1 MFLLFI
7 NNRDSINNYYHKIG
21 YYVNIYTMIL
31 PTVFVHNYSIV
42 LYVFMFQCRYIIV
55 FDLCHIISVMSFT
68 YTCSITVHIVCHP
81 MTAKGV
87 EPKLLYYMCVETM
100 LKLRKPITYGYLE

>member
-7 NNRDSINNYYHKIG
+7 NDRDSINNYYHKIG

-68 YTCSITVHIVCHP
+68 YTCSYHSTPIHP
-81 MTAKGV
+81 MTAKEV
-87 EPKLLYYMCVETM
+87 EPKL
-100 LKLRKPITYGYLE
+100 